1 MTTKEK
7 EKEKK
12 GQVRCGL
19 MQFRPACRPSC
30 LPQERRA
37 I

>member
-7 EKEKK
+7 EKVKK
-12 GQVRCGL
+12 GKFRFGL